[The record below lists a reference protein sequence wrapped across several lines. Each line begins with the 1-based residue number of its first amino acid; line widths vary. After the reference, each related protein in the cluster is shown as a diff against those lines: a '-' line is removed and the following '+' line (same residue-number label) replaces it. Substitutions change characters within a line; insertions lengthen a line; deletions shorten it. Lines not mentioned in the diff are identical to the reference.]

1 MRQFGISLW
10 YARNPM
16 AELEA
21 RGDIAPAFD
30 PEAQVLLPPPV
41 SIDFDAT
48 WVSMDEAA
56 QADFVAKHFD
66 SVMAAA
72 EAITS
77 Y

>member
-1 MRQFGISLW
+1 M
-10 YARNPM
+10 
-16 AELEA
+16 
-21 RGDIAPAFD
+21 
-30 PEAQVLLPPPV
+30 LLPPPV
-41 SIDFDAT
+41 SNFDVT
-48 WVSMDEAA
+48 VSMDEAA